1 MLLVELRAWLRVR
14 WRLTGHHTGLVVHRG
29 LLFVEL
35 RAWLLLRHD
44 ARRLLDKIHVRGVPS
59 PRDAKVRLLRRRR
72 HLLLR
77 WRH

>member
-14 WRLTGHHTGLVVHRG
+14 WRLTRHHTGLVVHRG